1 MERSFKKEVDAL
13 RLGDGETFRGEGILA
28 VTKALLQSGVSYVG
42 GYQGAPVSHLLDVM
56 VDAEDLLAD
65 LGVHVETCTNEA
77 AAAAML
83 GASINYPLRGAV
95 TWKSIVGTNVAADA
109 LSNLASPGVIGG
121 ALIVLGEDFG
131 EGASVIQER
140 SYAYAMKSS
149 IWLLDPRPDLPT
161 IVDMVEKGF
170 ELSEASHAPVMLDLR
185 VRACHVTGE
194 FLAKD
199 NKRGAYSGQ
208 HRLAGPPR
216 FEYGRLAHP
225 PVIFTQERLKAEERL
240 PAAQKFI
247 REQKLN
253 EVIPGEVNE
262 IGIIVLGGL
271 TNNLLR
277 ALARLDL
284 ADLYGASR
292 IPIYVL
298 NVAYPLVPDEV
309 KDFCLGKLA
318 VLAVEE
324 GSPEYVEQQVNMIL
338 RGIDI
343 PTRVLGK
350 GCLSRSGDYNSEALL
365 RGIAAF
371 LTQTRPT
378 GIDADAIAKRAEEFL
393 AHKPLAVADAGDI
406 PARPPNFCTGCP
418 ERPVFAAIKLVQREI
433 GPTHI
438 SADIGC
444 HSFATFAPFSLGNS
458 ILGYGMSLASAAAVG
473 PNMANRP
480 ISIMGDGG
488 FWHNG
493 LITGVASNMFNKGD
507 GVLIVMQNGYAS
519 ATGQQ
524 YLPSSAANR
533 SGTPTGITI
542 EKTLRS
548 LGVTWLRTVRTYSV
562 AKMVKTLKEAMR
574 TAEQGLKVI
583 IADGECM
590 LARQR
595 RIRAED
601 ADKLKRGERVV
612 KTRFGVDDEICTGDH
627 SCIRL
632 SGCPSL
638 TVKPNPDPLRTDPV
652 ATVIESCVGC
662 GLCGEVAHAAVLC
675 PSFYRT
681 DIISNPN
688 WWDRTLF
695 RLRRS
700 VISAL
705 GGGTSSPS
713 PQRGEAQAASG
724 RRSLS
729 EERRCEASA
738 MVRGLGPSSNSPGD
752 SRTPSPQPSPL
763 RGEGA
768 RLVQPQ
774 SSARPLTVLIAALG
788 GEGGG
793 VLTDW
798 IVAAAESQNFPVQS
812 TSIPGVAQR
821 TGATTYHIELVPTP
835 ASKSDK
841 RRPILALAPGVGD
854 VDLVV
859 ASELMEAG
867 RAIAGGFVTPD
878 RTTTIASTSRS
889 YLVVEKMA
897 MGDGRYDQ
905 QRLLQSVEKN
915 SKSTLLLD
923 LEAIAHEAGAMINA
937 VMLGAIAGAGALPI
951 PAESFEA
958 AIRADGKAV
967 EANLRGFRSGFAAA
981 RGGSHLRAGPT
992 KRHQAPAASLADFE
1006 NEIARMPEAARA
1018 FVTEGVRRLAAYQDL
1033 AYARLYLDR
1042 LGPIRDAD
1050 AKAGADGQLLAEAAR
1065 HLAVRMSYEDVVR
1078 VAQAKIDPARFARI
1092 AQQMAI
1098 KPDQPFAITE
1108 FLKPGVEEFCSILP
1122 PWLARPIL
1130 AFAERHAK
1138 FAAAHWGMEIN
1149 TASLSGFL
1157 RFYILAKLR
1166 RFRPRTWR
1174 YREEQRE
1181 IGNWLKLILRA
1192 APLSAELAIEI
1203 AECARLIK
1211 GYGDT
1216 HKRGSDNYRVIV
1228 AQVIE
1233 PALAGQIP
1241 LRQATDAIAS
1251 ARTAALLD
1259 PEGEALSKCL
1269 AALSSPPVHAIAAE

>member
-13 RLGDGETFRGEGILA
+13 RLGAGEIFRGEGILA

-121 ALIVLGEDFG
+121 ALIVLGEDYG

-194 FLAKD
+194 FTAKD

-225 PVIFTQERLKAEERL
+225 PVIFTQERLKIEERL

-253 EVIPGEVNE
+253 EAIPGDLGD

-271 TNNLLR
+271 TNGLLR

-284 ADLYGASR
+284 ADLYGVSR

-298 NVAYPLVPDEV
+298 NVAYPLVPDEL
-309 KDFCLGKLA
+309 KGFCARKRA
-318 VLAVEE
+318 VLVVEE
-324 GSPEYVEQQVNMIL
+324 GSPEYVEQQINMVL
-338 RGIDI
+338 RGSGIE
-343 PTRVLGK
+343 TRVLGK
-350 GCLSRSGDYNSEALL
+350 GCLPRSGDYTSEVML

-371 LTQTRPT
+371 LSQTCAA
-378 GIDADAIAKRAEEFL
+378 GIDADAVAARVEQFV
-393 AHKPLAVADAGDI
+393 AHKPAVMTAVGDI
-406 PARPPNFCTGCP
+406 PPRPPNFCTGCP
-418 ERPVFAAIKLVQREI
+418 ERPVFAAIKLAQREL
-433 GPTHI
+433 GPIHI

-444 HSFATFAPFSLGNS
+444 HSFATFAPFSMGNS

-473 PNMANRP
+473 PNMEKRS

-542 EKTLRS
+542 EKTVRS

-562 AKMVKTLKEAMR
+562 AKMAATLKEAMR
-574 TAEQGLKVI
+574 TAERGLKVI

-595 RIRAED
+595 RIRADD
-601 ADKLKRGERVV
+601 AEKLKRGERVV
-612 KTRFGVDDEICTGDH
+612 RTRYGVDDEICTGDH

-652 ATVIESCVGC
+652 AAVVESCVGC

-681 DIISNPN
+681 DVVTNPN
-688 WWDRTLF
+688 WWDRALF
-695 RLRRS
+695 RFRRF

-705 GGGTSSPS
+705 GGSTSSPS
-713 PQRGEAQAASG
+713 PQGGEG
-724 RRSLS
+724 G
-729 EERRCEASA
+729 
-738 MVRGLGPSSNSPGD
+738 VRGLEPLG
-752 SRTPSPQPSPL
+752 RTPSPQPSPP

-768 RLVQPQ
+768 RFSQPQ
-774 SSARPLTVLIAALG
+774 VTTSPRPLTVLIAALG

-793 VLTDW
+793 LLTDW
-798 IVAAAESQNFPVQS
+798 IVAAAEGQGFPVQS

-821 TGATTYHIELVPTP
+821 TGATTYHIELVPAAQP
-835 ASKSDK
+835 AAEN
-841 RRPILALAPGVGD
+841 RRPILALAPGIAD

-867 RAIAGGFVTPD
+867 RAIAGGYVTPD
-878 RTTTIASTSRS
+878 RTMTIASTSRS
-889 YLVVEKMA
+889 YLTVEKMA

-905 QRLLQSVEKN
+905 QRLIQSVEKN
-915 SKSTLLLD
+915 SMQSLLLD
-923 LEAIAHEAGAMINA
+923 LEPIARQSGAMINA
-937 VMLGAIAGAGALPI
+937 VMLGVVAGTGALPI
-951 PAESFEA
+951 PVEAFEA
-958 AIRADGKAV
+958 AIRGDGKAV
-967 EANLRGFRSGFAAA
+967 ESNLRGFRAGLDAAKNGA
-981 RGGSHLRAGPT
+981 RLRSDPV
-992 KRHQAPAASLADFE
+992 KRHRAPDATLADLE
-1006 NEIARMPEAARA
+1006 REVEAMPEAARA
-1018 FVTEGVRRLAAYQDL
+1018 FMTEGVRRLAAYQDP
-1033 AYARLYLDR
+1033 AYARLYLGR
-1042 LGPIRDAD
+1042 LAAARDAD
-1050 AKAGADGQLLAEAAR
+1050 AKANADGRLLAETAR
-1065 HLAVRMSYEDVVR
+1065 HLAVRMSYEDVIR

-1092 AQQMAI
+1092 AKDMGI
-1098 KPDQPFAITE
+1098 KPDQTFAITE
-1108 FLKPGVEEFCSILP
+1108 FLKPGVEEFCSVLP
-1122 PWLARPIL
+1122 PWLAKGIL
-1130 AFAERHAK
+1130 ALAERHRGLG
-1138 FAAAHWGMEIN
+1138 AAHWGMAIN
-1149 TASLSGFL
+1149 TASVSGFL

-1166 RFRPRTWR
+1166 GFRPRTWR
-1174 YREEQRE
+1174 FQEEQRGIE
-1181 IGNWLKLILRA
+1181 DWLRLIVRA

-1203 AECARLIK
+1203 GECARLIK

-1216 HKRGSDNYRVIV
+1216 HKRGSDNYRQIV
-1228 AQVIE
+1228 SQVIE

-1241 LRQATDAIAS
+1241 VRQAADAIAS

-1259 PEGEALSKCL
+1259 PEGEALTKCL
-1269 AALSSPPVHAIAAE
+1269 AAIASPPVHAIAAE